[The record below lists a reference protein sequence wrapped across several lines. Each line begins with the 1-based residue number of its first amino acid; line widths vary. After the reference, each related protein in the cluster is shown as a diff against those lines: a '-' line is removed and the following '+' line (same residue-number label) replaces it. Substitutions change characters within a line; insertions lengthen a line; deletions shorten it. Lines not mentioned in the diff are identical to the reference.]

1 MVIKSCLIHQHPQDF
16 LPPTEPNDWLQIWRV
31 SLVSLIVPTC
41 PTCRCSFLMTACGCG
56 AIRMVAALWAL
67 QWRECWVFSV
77 FLLGV
82 LLLPN
87 QWYTLRIPH
96 FLWNFQS
103 FLRVLTLFHLKG
115 TLSPFLMM
123 RSSAHGRSR
132 PLTFTCSTNGPPS
145 WIFPEWK
152 CLAMTLSW
160 RCWLGRFLVASHW
173 PKRRSSWVT
182 AATELMNCQTSL
194 YSFIIWMSVGHPVW
208 WVDQFYFPSYLP
220 FLQSSSWPW
229 NLPSQMQNG
238 LEVFTNSLHINDFRN
253 AWWKSPSTVDISCV
267 SRCI

>member
-1 MVIKSCLIHQHPQDF
+1 MVVKSCVTHQHPQDF
-16 LPPTEPNDWLQIWRV
+16 LPPTKPNDWRV

-41 PTCRCSFLMTACGCG
+41 PTCRCSFLMTTCGCG

-87 QWYTLRIPH
+87 QWYTLGIPH

-103 FLRVLTLFHLKG
+103 FLRALTLFHLKG
-115 TLSPFLMM
+115 TLSHFLMI

-132 PLTFTCSTNGPPS
+132 PLTFTCLTNGPPS
-145 WIFPEWK
+145 WIFPEWR
-152 CLAMTLSW
+152 CLVMALGW
-160 RCWLGRFLVASHW
+160 QCWSGRFLVASHW

-182 AATELMNCQTSL
+182 AATELVNCQTSL
-194 YSFIIWMSVGHPVW
+194 YSFIIWMSVGHLVW
-208 WVDQFYFPSYLP
+208 WVDQFYFLSYLP
-220 FLQSSSWPW
+220 FLQSSSSPG

-238 LEVFTNSLHINDFRN
+238 LEMFTNSLHINDFRN